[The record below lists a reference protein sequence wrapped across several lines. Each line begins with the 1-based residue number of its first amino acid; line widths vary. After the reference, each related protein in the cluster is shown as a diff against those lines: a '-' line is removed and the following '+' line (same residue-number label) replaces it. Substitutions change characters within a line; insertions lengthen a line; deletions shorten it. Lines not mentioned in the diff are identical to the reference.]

1 MVCECNYLYHIQ
13 PPTIF
18 LMHSDSTQKIDIT
31 ELETDDC
38 WYMVVDSISC
48 DDLPFI
54 NILMNICVRN
64 HYDNFSVMGKNLDS
78 RVVEHLCNLSMNL
91 FVSNEPK
98 IVFSIDI
105 ALQHILGDNA
115 YVGTYVKNEN
125 IVFSQPINAGSLKYI
140 DFAKVFPYAEHIVEE
155 ISALKLT
162 TVEKIL
168 WIDNWVQANIQYIK
182 NYKTTAT
189 DGSRYVCDNI
199 KEESTMPDVL
209 INHYGVCEDIATSIA
224 IILKKLHIVCEEVQ
238 ANGHAWLLVELDGQT
253 FLWDCTRNITRNEH
267 LAPNGIKATSYSYQH
282 TLRGEEFCKNK
293 YDDIPNMPKIA
304 FFDYPRYK
312 VNEIIQELKLKN
324 VSLAYESV
332 APYNSFIELR

>member
-13 PPTIF
+13 PPNIF

-78 RVVEHLCNLSMNL
+78 RAVEHLCNLSMNL

-115 YVGTYVKNEN
+115 YVGTYTETETHVK
-125 IVFSQPINAGSLKYI
+125 
-140 DFAKVFPYAEHIVEE
+140 
-155 ISALKLT
+155 
-162 TVEKIL
+162 
-168 WIDNWVQANIQYIK
+168 
-182 NYKTTAT
+182 
-189 DGSRYVCDNI
+189 
-199 KEESTMPDVL
+199 
-209 INHYGVCEDIATSIA
+209 A
-224 IILKKLHIVCEEVQ
+224 I
-238 ANGHAWLLVELDGQT
+238 GLLQVVG
-253 FLWDCTRNITRNEH
+253 
-267 LAPNGIKATSYSYQH
+267 Y
-282 TLRGEEFCKNK
+282 
-293 YDDIPNMPKIA
+293 
-304 FFDYPRYK
+304 
-312 VNEIIQELKLKN
+312 
-324 VSLAYESV
+324 
-332 APYNSFIELR
+332 